1 MKIYNKPKPPSPRE
15 KMEKIIM
22 ESTQNFVNKD
32 WGYEVWFA
40 NTDEYCGKLL
50 YVKQDYW
57 SSNGKFHYH
66 DVKDETF
73 YVISGILELEWYDEE
88 NDCHNILLKKGD
100 SFRILPGIKHRFR
113 AITEEGCEFIEAS
126 TTHRDEDS
134 YRCEFIDGTWVE

>member
-1 MKIYNKPKPPSPRE
+1 MKTYNNPKPPSPRE

-40 NTDEYCGKLL
+40 NTEEYCGKLL
-50 YVKQDYW
+50 YVKKDYW

-73 YVISGILELEWYDEE
+73 YVISGVLELEWYDEE
-88 NDCHNILLKKGD
+88 DYCHNILLNKGD
-100 SFRILPGIKHRFR
+100 SFRILPGIKHRFK
-113 AITEEGCEFIEAS
+113 AVTEEGCEFIEAS

-134 YRCEFIDGTWVE
+134 FRCEFINGEWVE

>member
-1 MKIYNKPKPPSPRE
+1 MKNYNSPRPPSPTL

-22 ESTQNFVNKD
+22 ESTQKFVNKD

-40 NTDEYCGKLL
+40 NTEEYCGKLL
-50 YVKQDYW
+50 YVKKDYW

-73 YVISGILELEWYDEE
+73 YVISGILELEWCDVD
-88 NDCHNILLKKGD
+88 NHRHNILMNKGD

-126 TTHRDEDS
+126 TTHSDDDS
-134 YRCEFIDGTWVE
+134 FRCEFINGEWVE

>member
-1 MKIYNKPKPPSPRE
+1 MKAYNSPSPPSPRL

-22 ESTQNFVNKD
+22 ESTQKFVNKD

-40 NTDEYCGKLL
+40 NTEEYCGKLL
-50 YVKQDYW
+50 YVKKDYW

-66 DVKDETF
+66 DIKDETF
-73 YVISGILELEWYDEE
+73 YIISGELELEWYDEE
-88 NDCHNILLKKGD
+88 QHRHNVLMKKGE

-126 TTHRDEDS
+126 TTHSDDDS
-134 YRCEFIDGTWVE
+134 FRCELINGDWVE